1 MKLAILFSAISS
13 VFALP
18 ILSQSAL
25 YTAITNY
32 ESKSNYTFGLIKA
45 VLNDPSILATFNLSL
60 TDNLTVF
67 VPADS
72 GLGLGDI
79 PTTLFENPMILLN
92 FIDPEL
98 IRTFVECISY

>member
-1 MKLAILFSAISS
+1 MKLTILFSALSS

-18 ILSQSAL
+18 IIGQSDL

-45 VLNDPSILATFNLSL
+45 VLNDPTILAAFNLSL
-60 TDNLTVF
+60 TDKLTVF

-79 PTTLFENPMILLN
+79 PLTLLENPLVLLN

-98 IRTFVECISY
+98 IRTFVECI